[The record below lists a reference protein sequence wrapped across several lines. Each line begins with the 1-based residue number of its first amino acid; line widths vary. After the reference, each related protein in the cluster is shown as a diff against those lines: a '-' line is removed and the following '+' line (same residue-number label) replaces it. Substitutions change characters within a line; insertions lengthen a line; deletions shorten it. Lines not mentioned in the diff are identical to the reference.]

1 MSRTRY
7 HVAWLTGHGIGPEV
21 MAQACRVADAA
32 SRLHGFAVDDVHVPF
47 GAEAFMRFGHP
58 FPPSS
63 RRATLEADAIV
74 VPSEHH
80 DLLDTL
86 ELDLGASVS
95 RVRFDGAELSVL
107 APLRDD
113 AWAWTLERAFAL
125 ARESRARV
133 TLVGV
138 DDRWRGAAAAAEVRH
153 DGLQV
158 ERIPLRDAVQWLVL
172 GPQRF
177 DVLVTAPEHAATCA
191 DVAACRSRRTTAWG
205 RLAPSGPSVF
215 GPTHGAARDIAG
227 QDVADPSSML
237 LAAALM
243 LGEGLSERHA
253 AATVSA
259 AVGRAG
265 RRVSTRA
272 LGDEVLEQLPQA
284 LANAEFYPEFAA

>member
-74 VPSEHH
+74 VPSES
-80 DLLDTL
+80 DDV
-86 ELDLGASVS
+86 LDLDPGATVS
-95 RVRFDGAELSVL
+95 RVRFDGAELSVFS
-107 APLRDD
+107 PIGNE
-113 AWAWTLERAFAL
+113 WAWTLERAFAA
-125 ARESRARV
+125 ARASRAHV

-153 DGLQV
+153 DGVYV
-158 ERIPLRDAVQWLVL
+158 ERITMREAVQWLVT
-172 GPQRF
+172 GPERF
-177 DVLVTAPEHAATCA
+177 DVLVCAPEHAATCA

-205 RLAPSGPSVF
+205 RLAGSGPSVF

-227 QDVADPSSML
+227 QDAADPSSML
-237 LAAALM
+237 LATALM
-243 LGEGLSERHA
+243 FGEGLGERYA
-253 AATVSA
+253 AATVSV
-259 AVGRAG
+259 AVGRA
-265 RRVSTRA
+265 RRRASTRG
-272 LGDEVLEQLPQA
+272 LGDEVLAQLPQA
-284 LANAEFYPEFAA
+284 LANAEFYPEYAA

>member
-58 FPPSS
+58 FPPAS

-74 VPSEHH
+74 VPSESH

-86 ELDLGASVS
+86 ELDVCASVA
-95 RVRFDGAELSVL
+95 RVRFDGSELSVL
-107 APLRDD
+107 SPLRDE
-113 AWAWTLERAFAL
+113 WGWTLERAFTL

-158 ERIPLRDAVQWLVL
+158 ERITMREAVQWLVL
-172 GPQRF
+172 GPERF
-177 DVLVTAPEHAATCA
+177 DVLVCPPEHATTCA

-205 RLAPSGPSVF
+205 RIAQSGPSVF

-243 LGEGLSERHA
+243 LGEGLGERHA

-272 LGDEVLEQLPQA
+272 LGDEVLEQLPLA
-284 LANAEFYPEFAA
+284 LANSEFYPEFAA